1 MASNK
6 LRSIRH
12 LLAAAALSVTCFAGP
27 RRAARGAGAARPP
40 IKVGKGNRLSG
51 DKGAGAAHRP
61 DVVTM
66 RRSAGAP
73 LRQGKKG
80 GEEC

>member
-1 MASNK
+1 MASNR

-40 IKVGKGNRLSG
+40 FKVGKGNRLSG
-51 DKGAGAAHRP
+51 DRGAGAA
-61 DVVTM
+61 
-66 RRSAGAP
+66 